1 MRLPHHRT
9 QVSWHV
15 GRLSYFFPS
24 LLLVLATFPLSLLLT
39 VKVVK
44 EYERAVIFRLG
55 RLVSTNEKVDST
67 IGV

>member
-1 MRLPHHRT
+1 MA
-9 QVSWHV
+9 
-15 GRLSYFFPS
+15 
-24 LLLVLATFPLSLLLT
+24 LLIALFSVLLCLATLPLSLLFT